1 MSTCTFS
8 KWNTD
13 HDLIIKI
20 FLSSRKEFIYTLS
33 TPGGYT
39 ADRAK
44 YGAKINPPPK
54 KNPLDLQTKPKKSW
68 DQKLTPPQKSHAQFP
83 SLKNLKKALND
94 MTRKIKT

>member
-33 TPGGYT
+33 KPGGYP

-44 YGAKINPPPK
+44 YGAKIKPPPPK
-54 KNPLDLQTKPKKSW
+54 KIP
-68 DQKLTPPQKSHAQFP
+68 
-83 SLKNLKKALND
+83 
-94 MTRKIKT
+94 

>member
-33 TPGGYT
+33 TPGGYP

-44 YGAKINPPPK
+44 YGAKINPPQKKKSLRPSNKTQKILGPK
-54 KNPLDLQTKPKKSW
+54 INPPKNPMPNFR
-68 DQKLTPPQKSHAQFP
+68 A
-83 SLKNLKKALND
+83 LK
-94 MTRKIKT
+94 I

>member
-33 TPGGYT
+33 TPGGYP

-44 YGAKINPPPK
+44 YGAKINPPP
-54 KNPLDLQTKPKKSW
+54 PKSLRPSNKT
-68 DQKLTPPQKSHAQFP
+68 QKILGPKINPQKSHAQFP
-83 SLKNLKKALND
+83 SLKNFQKALND